1 MEIKLKELLDYQMN
15 SILTKIE
22 EEIDEEEDIF

>member
-1 MEIKLKELLDYQMN
+1 MEHKLKDLLDFQMN

-22 EEIDEEEDIF
+22 EEAEDEELF

>member
-22 EEIDEEEDIF
+22 EEIDEEEDML

>member
-1 MEIKLKELLDYQMN
+1 MEQKLKELLDYQMN

-22 EEIDEEEDIF
+22 EEAEEEEIF